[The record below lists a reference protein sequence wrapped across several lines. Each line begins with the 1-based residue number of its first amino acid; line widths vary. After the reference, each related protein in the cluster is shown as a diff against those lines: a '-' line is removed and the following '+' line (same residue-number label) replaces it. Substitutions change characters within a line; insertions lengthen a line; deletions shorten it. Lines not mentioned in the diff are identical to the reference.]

1 MKSSKSRSIINKLK
15 ENLSKMVFY
24 QIPHRRILHLIRYS
38 KEFQKRLSISLYY
51 YQKNFILEHFQ
62 LNYTTVSLKEI
73 LFLLNNDFKNFD
85 RAEDEKI
92 LESIIEEIKDS
103 ERIINVNKNDKEIL
117 GNRNYPSIFGHL
129 QNLEMK
135 GIIDNSNEK
144 KIVALYLNSNS
155 YDDYKKYEYLCPQF
169 DLVKMSL
176 GTSNTLKILRTDSNF
191 VLPVSILSNLENLQ
205 LYISSRNNLT
215 FLNDI
220 GKSSYSLKKLRFLKI
235 IRIKQTYPRNSIKY
249 QNNEINKIKFFFPN
263 IEDIIIH
270 LDLNKDLY
278 LLKEYFKL
286 NLIDDRFENVIN
298 NKDLS
303 AIYNYFKEKILNYK
317 FLMMTVNFKLDLK
330 YRKNNKKIVMKFE
343 MNKYNNGL
351 KYFAFKKTL
360 VKNEE
365 KKYNI
370 IECFRE
376 DYSNKIIPVLYFNK
390 NAPLDIIDKPSLI
403 KSINYIT
410 FFGDESNNIEKKEF
424 MKLFDIEENNYS
436 VQHIVISIN
445 KSKKYFKSLIKNI
458 KKFRVLKNLIIKDYL
473 DDKDIFINFIKN
485 ISDMKLLKTVKI
497 SFKGK
502 LDKTTLDLMK
512 KHFPKFSCS
521 RIIYSDITEYYL
533 SRISNE

>member
-1 MKSSKSRSIINKLK
+1 MKSSKSCSIINKLK

-117 GNRNYPSIFGHL
+117 GDRNYPSIFGHL

-343 MNKYNNGL
+343 MNKYKNGL

-502 LDKTTLDLMK
+502 LDKATLDLMK

>member
-1 MKSSKSRSIINKLK
+1 MKNSKSRSLINKLK
-15 ENLSKMVFY
+15 ENLSKMIFY

-62 LNYTTVSLKEI
+62 LNYTTISLKEI

-117 GNRNYPSIFGHL
+117 GHRNYPSIYGHL

-144 KIVALYLNSNS
+144 IVALYLNTNA
-155 YDDYKKYEYLCPQF
+155 YDDYKKYDHLGPQF

-176 GTSNTLKILRTDSNF
+176 GTSNSLKILRTDSNF
-191 VLPVSILSNLENLQ
+191 VLPVSILKNLENLQ

-235 IRIKQTYPRNSIKY
+235 IRIKEAYPRNSIKY
-249 QNNEINKIKFFFPN
+249 QNNDINKIKFFFPN

-270 LDLNKDLY
+270 IDLNKDMY

-286 NLIDDRFENVIN
+286 HLIDDRFENVIN

-303 AIYNYFKEKILNYK
+303 AIYNYFKEKIFNYK

-343 MNKYNNGL
+343 MNKFKNGL

-365 KKYNI
+365 KKCNI

-390 NAPLDIIDKPSLI
+390 NGPLDIIDKPSLI

-410 FFGDESNNIEKKEF
+410 LVGDESNNIEKKEF

-502 LDKTTLDLMK
+502 LDKATLDLMK
-512 KHFPKFSCS
+512 KNFQKFSCS

-533 SRISNE
+533 SRISHE

>member
-1 MKSSKSRSIINKLK
+1 MKSSKSCSIINKLK

-117 GNRNYPSIFGHL
+117 GDRNYPSIFGHL

-155 YDDYKKYEYLCPQF
+155 YDDYKKYEHLCPQF

-343 MNKYNNGL
+343 MNKYKNGL

-502 LDKTTLDLMK
+502 LDKATLDLMK